1 MAKNDD
7 QETRPSGWLTIRQAL
22 CWIAF
27 KSTDTDWDE
36 DRYYG
41 ATNWDSRSVS
51 EMIEIL
57 QQFIVNLDSGND
69 LIISMFCRESM
80 RNEVRKIASVIRNER
95 ESSSPQ
101 DAAGLRIDAQVII
114 NDLLSNKEV
123 YEENRTNT
131 RKAAEELRK
140 AASTGAVK
148 IYGWHDSPQYQE
160 ELPEYINAPR
170 TLIPPETFNGPVFI
184 TEDTLLPRTDGDP
197 DRRKV
202 VPLYYGLLL
211 QADDVLRQWQ
221 VGSAKA
227 LVPEMAP
234 SKPKAQ
240 SRMSAPL
247 KEADVPPSQNLPY
260 GANQLAAWYH
270 CRVKTWPL
278 GKLGPTEDQDQTA
291 ANIVFGF
298 VVPRAHIRR
307 VRAKIAPA
315 DWRKSGPRRRN

>member
-1 MAKNDD
+1 MAKNDE
-7 QETRPSGWLTIRQAL
+7 QVMRPNGWLTIRQAL
-22 CWIAF
+22 SWIAF

-36 DRYYG
+36 DLYYG

-140 AASTGAVK
+140 AASTGSVSL
-148 IYGWHDSPQYQE
+148 YGWKDSPQYKE

-211 QADDVLRQWQ
+211 QADDVLRQWPLP
-221 VGSAKA
+221 SAD
-227 LVPEMAP
+227 AP
-234 SKPKAQ
+234 ISETRSTTPKAKPG
-240 SRMSAPL
+240 MSAPP
-247 KEADVPPSQNLPY
+247 KEDDAPSAQKRPY
-260 GANQLAAWYH
+260 GPDQLVAWYSY
-270 CRVKTWPL
+270 RVRAWPP
-278 GKLGPTEDQDQTA
+278 GPNGPTEAEDQTA
-291 ANIVFGF
+291 ANLEFGIK
-298 VVPRAHIRR
+298 VPREHLRR
-307 VRAKIAPA
+307 VKAKLAPK